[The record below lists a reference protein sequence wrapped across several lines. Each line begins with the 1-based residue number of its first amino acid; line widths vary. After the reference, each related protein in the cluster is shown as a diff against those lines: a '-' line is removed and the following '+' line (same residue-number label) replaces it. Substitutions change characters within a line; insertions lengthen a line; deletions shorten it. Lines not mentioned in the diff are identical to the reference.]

1 MMEPRPTP
9 QEAARGDTPAEFVKV
24 IAVVVRGDEAV
35 VAQLMNEVEMDTS
48 HCVREGNG
56 WVEIGSN
63 NGDAAFIGLQNS
75 VGTVVTWRDEAPTWA
90 VAARYEV
97 DAREQVVPV
106 EDGCV
111 IATFDGVPENSW
123 PRIVAW
129 IDGDGAERD
138 FPS

>member
-56 WVEIGSN
+56 WG
-63 NGDAAFIGLQNS
+63 
-75 VGTVVTWRDEAPTWA
+75 RD
-90 VAARYEV
+90 RKQQ
-97 DAREQVVPV
+97 R
-106 EDGCV
+106 
-111 IATFDGVPENSW
+111 
-123 PRIVAW
+123 
-129 IDGDGAERD
+129 
-138 FPS
+138 